1 MRILQFDVNNVSYEP
16 IKPEAS
22 IYEDVKKEK
31 VSLEDI
37 LVIFTT
43 VEDGDDKEIAKKA
56 IQDTDTF
63 MKKLARKKLLIYPFA
78 HLSGNL
84 ASPKE
89 AMQILDLMYAEAKS
103 LSGIEVWKAPFGW
116 NKKLELD
123 IKAHPLAEQ
132 SRSYRAGDEERKT
145 YTKAKPTSVNTAIV
159 RKSDWSG
166 LPQTDHRTIGE
177 RLDLY
182 SFQEVS
188 PAMVYWHPKGHVI
201 YRMLMGFIRS
211 LEEKQGYLEISTPSL
226 NNVALWYVS
235 GHAEHYK
242 GNMFLFDSDFG
253 SVGLKPMNCPST
265 ILIYKSRKWSY
276 RELPF
281 RTAIFDKLYRK
292 ELSGAVTGLFRV
304 KELTQDDGHIFVT
317 EEQIGNEVSM
327 FLGLVKEV
335 YSVFGMK
342 FAAKL
347 STMPD
352 DHIGDEA
359 LWEKAT
365 EALKAA
371 LKANN
376 MEYEVKEKEG
386 AFYGPKIDFDVFD
399 SIGRIWQCA
408 TIQVD
413 YQMPIR
419 FGLEYAGEDGKAH
432 TPIIIHRAALGSL
445 ERFIGILTE
454 HYQGKFPT
462 WIAPVQARVIS
473 ISEQAADY
481 AAKVCDLL
489 KEAHI
494 RAELDVS
501 DKTLEYKIRDSKL
514 QEIPYTIIVGKREVE
529 NERISV
535 RTRSN
540 IQKNGIGLDEF
551 LKAVSEEINS
561 RSEKLSY

>member
-22 IYEDVKKEK
+22 VYEDVTKEK
-31 VSLEDI
+31 VSIDDV

-43 VEDGDDKEIAKKA
+43 VEEGDDREMAKKA
-56 IQDTDTF
+56 IQDTDSF
-63 MKKLARKKLLIYPFA
+63 LKKLARKKLLIYPFA
-78 HLSGNL
+78 HLSGSL
-84 ASPKE
+84 ANPNE
-89 AMQILDLMYAEAKS
+89 AMQILSYMFEEAKTIP
-103 LSGIEVWKAPFGW
+103 GIDVWKAPFGW
-116 NKKLELD
+116 NKKLDLD

-132 SRSYRAGDEERKT
+132 SRSYGHDGEERKT
-145 YTKAKPTSVNTAIV
+145 YTKTKPTSVNTAIV

-166 LPQTDHRTIGE
+166 LPATDHRTIGE

-201 YRMLMGFIRS
+201 YRMLTSFIRS
-211 LEEKQGYLEISTPSL
+211 LEEKQDYMEISTPGL
-226 NNVALWYVS
+226 NNVALWHVS

-242 GNMFLFDSDFG
+242 ENMFLFDSDFG

-292 ELSGAVTGLFRV
+292 ELSGALTGLFRV

-317 EEQIGNEVSM
+317 EEQIGDEVSM
-327 FLGLVKEV
+327 FLSLVKDV
-335 YSVFGMK
+335 YSTFGMK

-359 LWEKAT
+359 IWEKAT
-365 EALKAA
+365 ESLKSALD
-371 LKANN
+371 ANN
-376 MEYEVKEKEG
+376 IKYEIKEKEG

-408 TIQVD
+408 TIQID

-419 FGLEYAGEDGKAH
+419 FGLEYAGEDGKSH
-432 TPIIIHRAALGSL
+432 TPVIIHRAALGSL

-462 WIAPVQARVIS
+462 WIAPVQVRVIS

-481 AAKVCDLL
+481 ASKIYALL
-489 KEAHI
+489 KEAQI
-494 RAELDVS
+494 RVELDIS
-501 DKTLEYKIRDSKL
+501 DKTLEYKIRDSKM

-535 RTRSN
+535 RTRN
-540 IQKNGIGLDEF
+540 NLQKNGIGLDEF
-551 LKAVSEEINS
+551 MKAISEEINL